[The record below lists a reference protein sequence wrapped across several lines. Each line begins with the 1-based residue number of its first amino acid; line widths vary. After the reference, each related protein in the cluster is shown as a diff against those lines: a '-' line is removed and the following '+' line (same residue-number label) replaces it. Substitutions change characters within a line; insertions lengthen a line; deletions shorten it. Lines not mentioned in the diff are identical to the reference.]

1 MQNEEC
7 GKGGKRSPGFP
18 HPESCFLHSG
28 FTLVELL
35 LVVAIAL
42 IAAGIA
48 VPLFSRSFQGSQL
61 RAATRQVV
69 MTAKYA
75 RSMAV
80 LKQRYMAILFD
91 RVGGSIEV
99 VALADRAALAAR
111 SRFLSDRAEDAEGD
125 GEKAAAPIT
134 SELRKPLPADIRIDS
149 FQSSG
154 GGQALDDIHWV
165 NYYPNGMSDGFEVLL
180 ADKSGGRARVTL
192 DGLSG
197 DAKVE
202 FQ

>member
-1 MQNEEC
+1 M
-7 GKGGKRSPGFP
+7 KARRHSSFGFR
-18 HPESCFLHSG
+18 HSG

-69 MTAKYA
+69 MTAKYS

-80 LKQRYMAILFD
+80 LKQRYMAVLFD
-91 RVGGSIEV
+91 RVSGSIEV
-99 VALADRAALAAR
+99 VSLADRASMAGR
-111 SRFLSDRAEDAEGD
+111 NQFLSERDQPAGTSSENA
-125 GEKAAAPIT
+125 AAAPIT

-154 GGQALDDIHWV
+154 SGQVLDDVYWI
-165 NYYPNGMSDGFEVLL
+165 NYYPNGMSDGFEVVL
-180 ADKSGGRARVTL
+180 ADKTGKRARVAI
-192 DGLSG
+192 DGMSG
-197 DAKVE
+197 DAKVAFE
-202 FQ
+202 